1 MEVRKKGTSAHFK
14 LVVTVTYFV
23 GIAISAKSFG
33 WHKTSVFL
41 FFLFS
46 FIVPIY
52 LHIAMFCHILLV
64 KNDIDNMKAWHTSLG
79 YARNFETFILCA
91 A

>member
-1 MEVRKKGTSAHFK
+1 MEVRKKGTSAPFK
-14 LVVTVTYFV
+14 LVVTYFV